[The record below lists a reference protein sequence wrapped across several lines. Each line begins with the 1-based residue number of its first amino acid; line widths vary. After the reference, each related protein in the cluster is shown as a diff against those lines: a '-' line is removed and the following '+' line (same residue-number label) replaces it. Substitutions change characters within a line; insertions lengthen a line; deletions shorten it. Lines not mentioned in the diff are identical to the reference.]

1 MNEQLQVSE
10 ETYDDREGVDE
21 TALPLS
27 LRGCGGR
34 TKKGTVCKNIGVYPD
49 ASVPTC
55 HFCTMHVPKL
65 TGERCT
71 ICLCVLFD
79 MLSMEPCKH
88 VFHRR
93 CILRWFRKSCS
104 KVKTCPVCRQHVQ
117 HMRRAFPAPAPVRA
131 SRSVHGVSDPGDLD
145 REEDVGQDEGGD
157 EGDGPSH
164 SGSSARAPPL
174 HDGLVLDLFEQGPQ
188 TV

>member
-1 MNEQLQVSE
+1 MNERLAQLQVSE
-10 ETYDDREGVDE
+10 ETYDETQ

-27 LRGCGGR
+27 MRGCGGR
-34 TKKGTVCKNIGVYPD
+34 TKKGTLCKNIGVYPD
-49 ASVPTC
+49 ASVPPC

-117 HMRRAFPAPAPVRA
+117 HMRRAFPALRA
-131 SRSVHGVSDPGDLD
+131 VHGVRDPGDLD
-145 REEDVGQDEGGD
+145 REEDVRHDNGCD
-157 EGDGPSH
+157 EGDGPAH
-164 SGSSARAPPL
+164 AGSGARAPPL
-174 HDGLVLDLFEQGPQ
+174 YDGLVLDLFEQGPQ